1 MLNFNNSFKDIEK
14 HFEEV
19 YPREGCG
26 VLAVSKGKLNWIPC
40 TNVAED
46 EEDFILDSLEY
57 LKIKR
62 THDIIAIVH
71 NHPDASCEPSEVD
84 INNCNALG
92 IPYYIFSYPEMD
104 MHLLE
109 PEKNYYP
116 LMGREYKFGIQDCFE
131 AARDY
136 YRTEV
141 NLDIP
146 AREPFEDDWW
156 LKDLDYFTEDYIST
170 WGFKKVDKPQ
180 KDDLL
185 IFAVNSKIGN
195 HCGVFLGNDIFFHHA
210 TQRLSCRENLYPF
223 WIKHLIGIYR
233 YET

>member
-40 TNVAED
+40 TNVAE
-46 EEDFILDSLEY
+46 EEEVFILASLEY

-71 NHPDASCEPSEVD
+71 SHPYASCEPSEVD

-92 IPYYIFSYPEMD
+92 IPYYIFSYPDMD

-141 NLDIP
+141 KLDIP

-170 WGFKKVDKPQ
+170 WGFKKVDSPQ

>member
-1 MLNFNNSFKDIEK
+1 MNQVEEIEE
-14 HFEEV
+14 HFEKW
-19 YPREGCG
+19 YPKEGCG
-26 VLAVSKGKLNWIPC
+26 VLAAVKGETKWFPC
-40 TNVAED
+40 DNVAEG
-46 EEDFILDSLEY
+46 ENDFVIDSKQY
-57 LKIKR
+57 INIGHKA
-62 THDIIAIVH
+62 DIIGIVH
-71 NHPDASCEPSEVD
+71 SHPDGTTEPSEND
-84 INNCNALG
+84 IKYCNAIG
-92 IPYYIFSYPEMD
+92 IPYYIFSYPDMD

-170 WGFKKVDKPQ
+170 WGFKKVDNPQ